1 MRYRK
6 YFKLGL
12 ASLVFFNLILML
24 SSCKVI
30 QPHKMPDMSVDN
42 KLFRDLVVSD
52 TSNMANIPWKKLFSD
67 PHLLTLIEEA
77 VNNNRDLKIAEA
89 RMKKADA
96 NLRQSK
102 AAFLPSL
109 SLNAQAIYQKNDLN
123 GISNQR
129 IYEVYGSAS
138 WEIDIW
144 GKMRNANKAQLAAF
158 FESAAFKRAVQ
169 TQLIAD
175 VATKYYTLLA
185 YDAQLKITMQTL
197 EKRKADVETM
207 TLLKK
212 TDVVTGADLVLSEA
226 NRYSAEVTIP
236 DLKQSIYETENALCL
251 LLGRNP
257 GPIERGLLTDQEIS
271 TDLKYGVPG
280 QMLANRPDVQ
290 EAEFRFRYYFNMTNV
305 ARTYFYPALTLS
317 ATGGY
322 SVTDLSYL
330 FNAPM
335 LALNIAG
342 GLVQPILNYGQNKQR
357 LRGAQA
363 DEEEYLITY
372 RQKLLQASNEVVN
385 SLHSYQMATEKMT
398 IRTKQIESL
407 EKSVDYTL
415 ELLKYTS
422 NTNYTDVLTAEMN
435 LLSAQLSGVGD
446 KLQQLQSVV
455 DLYQSLG
462 GGWKN

>member
-1 MRYRK
+1 
-6 YFKLGL
+6 
-12 ASLVFFNLILML
+12 
-24 SSCKVI
+24 
-30 QPHKMPDMSVDN
+30 
-42 KLFRDLVVSD
+42 
-52 TSNMANIPWKKLFSD
+52 
-67 PHLLTLIEEA
+67 
-77 VNNNRDLKIAEA
+77 
-89 RMKKADA
+89 
-96 NLRQSK
+96 
-102 AAFLPSL
+102 
-109 SLNAQAIYQKNDLN
+109 
-123 GISNQR
+123 
-129 IYEVYGSAS
+129 
-138 WEIDIW
+138 
-144 GKMRNANKAQLAAF
+144 
-158 FESAAFKRAVQ
+158 
-169 TQLIAD
+169 
-175 VATKYYTLLA
+175 
-185 YDAQLKITMQTL
+185 
-197 EKRKADVETM
+197 
-207 TLLKK
+207 
-212 TDVVTGADLVLSEA
+212 
-226 NRYSAEVTIP
+226 
-236 DLKQSIYETENALCL
+236 
-251 LLGRNP
+251 
-257 GPIERGLLTDQEIS
+257 
-271 TDLKYGVPG
+271 
-280 QMLANRPDVQ
+280 
-290 EAEFRFRYYFNMTNV
+290 